1 MILNVSFA
9 ALATVV
15 SYFALLSA
23 FSLVIISGEKKK
35 SVVPSSLHSHGTD
48 K

>member
-1 MILNVSFA
+1 MILNVCFA
-9 ALATVV
+9 ALATMI

-23 FSLVIISGEKKK
+23 FSLVIISEEKNNY
-35 SVVPSSLHSHGTD
+35 SLPTSLHSHEAD